1 MEKELNIAP
10 LSAGF
15 MVTSIVGFVISIIM
29 IYPRN
34 STWGFT
40 LTLFFFLM
48 FVAAMVSLT
57 YAPDNPKYQLIN
69 HYGKISIKTDKNKQ
83 GEQAHNSLA
92 SVTLCSPPPCIQV
105 FYRASVILKNKEL
118 TIFSFVFFSLSSSFY
133 AAISISSG
141 LAFSIFLSFF
151 SQGKELV
158 GGI

>member
-57 YAPDNPKYQLIN
+57 YAPDNPKY
-69 HYGKISIKTDKNKQ
+69 
-83 GEQAHNSLA
+83 
-92 SVTLCSPPPCIQV
+92 
-105 FYRASVILKNKEL
+105 
-118 TIFSFVFFSLSSSFY
+118 
-133 AAISISSG
+133 
-141 LAFSIFLSFF
+141 
-151 SQGKELV
+151 
-158 GGI
+158 